1 MDIMQVAVRR
11 KLHSKL
17 RVLSSALVALVV
29 VLSRAASG
37 GAQETLEVGAT
48 GFDVKRP
55 VLASACEH
63 GCPWGELGDFVAEAM
78 KPLGYEVILCRN
90 CNRDQGPPLV
100 ASASYPPAL
109 GPVDM
114 FVGTTTRVNA
124 PVDFG
129 VTESGLL
136 AWAYAGLYNYA
147 QHGPY
152 ANLRLIA
159 KIEDP
164 TYLLAAVNAD
174 SGITDISQIAERKLA
189 VKILGGDSPI
199 AQPILDHYGLTQS
212 AVTAWGGSF
221 QNAIIAGQADDPA
234 FDLVINELASPAN
247 NVESA
252 FWTKISQKHALRFL
266 DLPEE
271 VLDRLSR
278 DKTLGLTRVTA
289 KWGLLR
295 GVDRAIPTV
304 ARSGEAIFARDDL
317 SVQAAYDAAKAIDE
331 YRHALKWYIRPYS
344 YDSRTVWENLDVPLH
359 PGAARYYREQG
370 YLSGSGA
377 DAGAPAPAQHVD
389 THCVAAAGGGGCSVA
404 RGKNQGSG
412 VSSLAAVLLPFVCW
426 CWRRGRRSD
435 IMRRA
440 ACR

>member
-1 MDIMQVAVRR
+1 MDIMRVAVER
-11 KLHSKL
+11 KLHSGL
-17 RVLSSALVALVV
+17 GSLVVLVVAL
-29 VLSRAASG
+29 SWAAPG
-37 GAQETLEVGAT
+37 GAEESLEVGTT

-63 GCPWGELGDFVAEAM
+63 GCPWGELGDFVAQAM
-78 KPLGYEVILCRN
+78 KPSGYEVILCRN

-100 ASASYPPAL
+100 SGASYPPAL
-109 GPVDM
+109 GAVDA

-164 TYLLAAVNAD
+164 TYLLAAVKAD
-174 SGITDISQIAERKLA
+174 SDITDLAQIAERKLA
-189 VKILGGDSPI
+189 VKVLGGDSPI

-221 QNAIIAGQADDPA
+221 SNAIIAGQADDPV

-278 DKTLGLTRVTA
+278 DKTLGLERVTA
-289 KWGLLR
+289 KWGFLR

-317 SVQAAYDAAKAIDE
+317 SDQAAYDAAKAIDE
-331 YRHALKWYIRPYS
+331 YRHALKWFIRPYS
-344 YDSRTVWENLDVPLH
+344 YDSRTVWENHDVPLH
-359 PGAARYYREQG
+359 PGAARYYREMG
-370 YLSGSGA
+370 YMPGSGA
-377 DAGAPAPAQHVD
+377 DGGAVAQPAD

-404 RGKNQGSG
+404 QGTMRGLG
-412 VSSLAAVLLPFVCW
+412 VGSLAAILIPLLL
-426 CWRRGRRSD
+426 WRWRHGRRSD
-435 IMRRA
+435 STRRDI
-440 ACR
+440 R